1 MRYWKGRDCIIDL
14 DEVCAI
20 AVQGYT
26 SDYRVYEVTFKNG
39 TNSRFYGNEL
49 VKQYEEYVMRDL

>member
-20 AVQGYT
+20 SVVSHLSETNY
-26 SDYRVYEVTFKNG
+26 YEIIFKNG
-39 TNSRFYGNEL
+39 KMSHFYGTL
-49 VKQYEEYVMRDL
+49 LIKQFEDYAMRDK